1 MNFRAREGR
10 HNMAQLYKVDRHV
23 LGHLDSNEFRIDTR
37 VSIKEIKKRLFQYD
51 RF

>member
-1 MNFRAREGR
+1 MIIFNGLWILEPEEEK

-37 VSIKEIKKRLFQYD
+37 ESTK
-51 RF
+51 

>member
-1 MNFRAREGR
+1 
-10 HNMAQLYKVDRHV
+10 MAQLYKVDRHV

-37 VSIKEIKKRLFQYD
+37 GINKGNKKRLFQYD